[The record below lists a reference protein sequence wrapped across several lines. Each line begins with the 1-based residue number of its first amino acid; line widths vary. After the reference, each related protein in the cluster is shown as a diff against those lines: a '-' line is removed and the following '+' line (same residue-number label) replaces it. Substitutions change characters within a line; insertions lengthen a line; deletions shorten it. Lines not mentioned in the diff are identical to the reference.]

1 MRKSRLLVLDFIA
14 IIAVLVGG
22 SCRFSP
28 NFLSGTSVP
37 DQPVGPRLAT
47 IALPSASS
55 EPNHVTRISEI
66 QGAQHRSPMDGL
78 EVHNVSG
85 IVTALTGSGFYLQ
98 DPFPDNDPATSEG
111 ILVVYGIF
119 GKVSIGDSI
128 LINSGK
134 VREFNPK
141 GIGENSLTITQIVT
155 KDIKII
161 SGNNPLPEPV
171 VLGRNGRAI
180 PDQVIE
186 NDAKGFMSRD
196 NIFDP
201 DEDGIDFYES
211 LESMRVQINDAIAIN
226 TVSSYREVAVVAD
239 RGADAGDFAATG
251 VILLREDDQN
261 PERLILDDQFINMPK
276 VRLGA
281 KFVRPIIGI
290 VTYDYGYF
298 RVSPTQKIVF
308 DQAPK
313 PDPVVEAL
321 NDSARLSVV
330 TYNVENLDGLTNPSR
345 VKQLAQQIVKN
356 LGAPDLIGLQEI
368 QDNDGVGMTNETSA
382 DRTIESVIDAI
393 LSFGGPKY
401 RYLNI
406 DPVLNADGGQDGGN
420 IRVVILYRTDRG
432 LSLPFFKPGSATQ
445 AVEVMNRGGKPTLSL
460 NPGRIEPDAYAF
472 QRGRKPLA
480 AMFRFNGQDLFV
492 VVNHFKSKG
501 GDGPLYGDEQPP
513 RLVTEAQR
521 VLQAEAV
528 NRFVSKLTAID
539 PDANIIVMG
548 DLNDFPWSKAV
559 KTLES
564 DQLANIYS
572 HIPKNDHYTYIHEGN
587 GQVLDYILMSPRLE
601 KLLDTGFPV
610 HLNTALLP
618 DEKLSDH
625 DPLIAVFDFSNGQ

>member
-1 MRKSRLLVLDFIA
+1 MRKNQFSVLGFIA
-14 IIAVLVGG
+14 LIAIFIVG
-22 SCRFSP
+22 SCRFTP
-28 NFLSGTSVP
+28 TFQPKTSVP
-37 DQPVGPRLAT
+37 DFPIAPGLAT
-47 IALPSASS
+47 IAVSSATH
-55 EPNHVTRISEI
+55 EPGAVTRISEI
-66 QGAQHRSPMDGL
+66 QGVQHRSPMDGL
-78 EVHNVSG
+78 EIQNVSG

-98 DPFPDNDPATSEG
+98 DPNPDEDPATSEG

-119 GKVSIGDSI
+119 GKVSVGDSLVI
-128 LINSGK
+128 KSGK

-155 KDIKII
+155 KDIEII

-180 PDQVIE
+180 PNRMIE

-196 NIFDP
+196 NVFDP

-226 TVSSYREVAVVAD
+226 TVSVHREVAVAAD
-239 RGADAGDFAATG
+239 RGVDAGDFAKSG

-313 PDPVVEAL
+313 ADPAVKAL
-321 NDSARLSVV
+321 IDPAKLSVL
-330 TYNVENLDGLTNPSR
+330 TYNVENLDALSNPSR
-345 VKQLAQQIVKN
+345 VKRLGEQIVKN
-356 LGAPDLIGLQEI
+356 LGAPDMIGFQEI
-368 QDNDGVGMTNETSA
+368 QDNDGIGFSNQTSA
-382 DRTIESVIDAI
+382 DQTIESIIDAI
-393 LSFGGPKY
+393 QSFGGPKY

-432 LSLPFFKPGSATQ
+432 LSLPFFKPGNATQ
-445 AVEVMNRGGKPTLSL
+445 AVEVINRGDKPTLTL

-472 QRGRKPLA
+472 QDGRKPLA
-480 AMFRFNGQDLFV
+480 ALFRFNGQDLFV

-513 RLVTEAQR
+513 RLVTEGQR

-528 NRFVSKLTAID
+528 NRFVSKITDID

-548 DLNDFPWSKAV
+548 DLNDFPWSKAL
-559 KTLES
+559 KSLEAN
-564 DQLANIYS
+564 QLANIYS
-572 HIPKNDHYTYIHEGN
+572 HIPEDDHYTYIHEGN
-587 GQVLDYILMSPRLE
+587 GQVLDYILMSHQLE
-601 KLLDTGFPV
+601 KMFESGFPV

-625 DPLIAVFDFSNGQ
+625 DPVLAIFDFSRVQ